1 MPNDNARGATGT
13 AGADNDQGRTGA
25 AAAVVPV
32 RRDNLADRAYDQILG
47 LVLSG
52 GLPGGA
58 PLQERRLAELLDIS
72 RTPIREA
79 LGRLETDGVVERH
92 AGRFLK
98 VREISAQEMIEV
110 LLVREL
116 LEVKAAAIAAERID
130 PATAAALTEDV
141 ERLLAEGPGDAAR
154 HWALD
159 DEIHDAIA
167 RASGNGVLR
176 ALVRDLRLRTRLFDV
191 ERMPDR
197 FVPGLH
203 EHLAILD
210 ALAKR
215 DAAAAQA
222 AMATHIANVRESIV
236 RKLSQW

>member
-1 MPNDNARGATGT
+1 MPDESRR
-13 AGADNDQGRTGA
+13 DPGRWERA
-25 AAAVVPV
+25 P
-32 RRDNLADRAYDQILG
+32 RDNLAARAYERILD
-47 LVLSG
+47 LVLTG

-98 VREISAQEMIEV
+98 VREISVQEMIEV

-116 LEVKAAAIAAERID
+116 LEVKAAAVAAARID
-130 PATAAALTEDV
+130 RATAAALAKDV
-141 ERLLAEGPGDAAR
+141 KRLLDEGPGDPAR
-154 HWALD
+154 HWAVD
-159 DEIHDAIA
+159 DAIHDAIA

-176 ALVRDLRLRTRLFDV
+176 GLIRDLRLRTRLFDV

-197 FVPGLH
+197 FAPGLH

-210 ALAKR
+210 ALVER

-222 AMATHIANVRESIV
+222 AMAEHIANVRESIV
-236 RKLSQW
+236 RKLTQW

>member
-1 MPNDNARGATGT
+1 MGNVRVVSSNVAENQGPSAESLGPAR
-13 AGADNDQGRTGA
+13 RE
-25 AAAVVPV
+25 
-32 RRDNLADRAYDQILG
+32 NLAARAYDRILG

-130 PATAAALTEDV
+130 PATVARLVDDV
-141 ERLLAEGPGDAAR
+141 ERALRGGPSDAAH
-154 HWALD
+154 HWAVD
-159 DEIHDAIA
+159 DAIHDAIA

-176 ALVRDLRLRTRLFDV
+176 DLVRDLRLRTRLFDV

-203 EHLAILD
+203 EHLAILE

-222 AMATHIANVRESIV
+222 AMAKHIANVRDSIV
-236 RKLSQW
+236 RKLSHW